1 MYFKKEDMAGTHY
14 TWSADVKKQVFTGQP
29 SRRAFDRFN
38 GDQVLFLINFYGSML
53 NEFSMQDGRA
63 LEHDIL
69 NHLPTNA
76 FSEISAINWIRR
88 FCLTGME
95 SNKARYTP
103 IATPTN

>member
-14 TWSADVKKQVFTGQP
+14 TWSANEKKVFTGQP

-53 NEFSMQDGRA
+53 TEFSLQDARI
-63 LEHDIL
+63 LEQDIL

-76 FSEISAINWIRR
+76 NSEISAINWIRR
-88 FCLTGME
+88 FFPTGMA
-95 SNKARYTP
+95 SNKDRDMT
-103 IATPTN
+103 IGTPTN